1 MSKVSGRPAWDMSF
15 LAATVWLLTCTT
27 ALADNTVNI
36 QGDGENQVNINTST
50 ASNSVPV
57 MTNQVPAFKGFMSH
71 TQRVINPDKSIIEK
85 IEALKPR
92 LKASSGPKPNKTGP
106 TTLAEAGEYLNNNV
120 SMTSAPGAALE
131 HEGWFYFSWGT
142 STHTEAGFDSG
153 MAIRKGDTAI
163 YVWEKEVPM
172 KSKPSTEN
180 KAKRD

>member
-1 MSKVSGRPAWDMSF
+1 MKHEIHCGLTLLMMASTAII
-15 LAATVWLLTCTT
+15 TVGQEPR
-27 ALADNTVNI
+27 AR
-36 QGDGENQVNINTST
+36 ST

-92 LKASSGPKPNKTGP
+92 LRVGSGPKPNKTGP
-106 TTLAEAGEYLNNNV
+106 ATLEEAGEYLDNNV

-142 STHTEAGFDSG
+142 STHTETGFNSG

-163 YVWEKEVPM
+163 YVWEKE
-172 KSKPSTEN
+172 
-180 KAKRD
+180 AQ